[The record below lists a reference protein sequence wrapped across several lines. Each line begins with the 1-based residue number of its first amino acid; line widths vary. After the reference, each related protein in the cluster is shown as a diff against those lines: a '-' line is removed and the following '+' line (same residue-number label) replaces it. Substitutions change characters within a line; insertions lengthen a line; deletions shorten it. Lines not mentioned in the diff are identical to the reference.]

1 MQIANL
7 LTPELC
13 LLGES
18 ITSRKKALQVAA
30 TALAENNA
38 EYEAFDVLKN
48 WIEREQL
55 GSTAIGN
62 GVALPH
68 GRLEQCSKPIAVFLV
83 LDNSVD
89 FSAPDQEPVNLLF
102 CLLVPPKYDF
112 SELGSLD
119 TLIETFNN
127 KTLRAQ
133 MRNAHNSETL
143 HKIIT
148 MALNEQHRVELEEKK
163 QEEKKQEE
171 LLEQEQN
178 DNQEEQPE
186 ATNETDH
193 S

>member
-30 TALAENNA
+30 TALAENNSK
-38 EYEAFDVLKN
+38 YEAFEVLKS
-48 WIEREQL
+48 WINREQL

-68 GRLEQCSKPIAVFLV
+68 GRLEECTKPIAVFLV

-102 CLLVPPKYDF
+102 CLLVPPHYDF

-133 MRNAHNSETL
+133 MRNAHNSKTL

-148 MALNEQHRVELEEKK
+148 MALNEQHRAELEEKKLEEKK
-163 QEEKKQEE
+163 QEEPQ
-171 LLEQEQN
+171 
-178 DNQEEQPE
+178 E
-186 ATNETDH
+186 ATKTKNETDH